1 MKRKLPSSVL
11 SGKIRRK
18 MQHSHSKGQLSGGG
32 PEDLPAAPQ
41 TCLAFETS
49 PFRVL
54 NRNSRT
60 QLRDCALLWV
70 RLCSCNHPSKQE
82 TVQCYVRGEKITRIV
97 WGAEPDSIRVEAT
110 GCGAAAWWT
119 ATSLAVWLVGS
130 FCYWCLQIKSGEL
143 TLFKIGK
150 CLSYFRVQLCKVKQ
164 KQSSKNNEKASLYS
178 LPSTDLWRSASRM
191 QWKEDLQGE
200 DQ

>member
-1 MKRKLPSSVL
+1 MKNSILLNITKHTKKAKCILKRKLPSSVL

-60 QLRDCALLWV
+60 QLRDCALL
-70 RLCSCNHPSKQE
+70 
-82 TVQCYVRGEKITRIV
+82 
-97 WGAEPDSIRVEAT
+97 
-110 GCGAAAWWT
+110 
-119 ATSLAVWLVGS
+119 
-130 FCYWCLQIKSGEL
+130 
-143 TLFKIGK
+143 
-150 CLSYFRVQLCKVKQ
+150 
-164 KQSSKNNEKASLYS
+164 
-178 LPSTDLWRSASRM
+178 
-191 QWKEDLQGE
+191 
-200 DQ
+200 